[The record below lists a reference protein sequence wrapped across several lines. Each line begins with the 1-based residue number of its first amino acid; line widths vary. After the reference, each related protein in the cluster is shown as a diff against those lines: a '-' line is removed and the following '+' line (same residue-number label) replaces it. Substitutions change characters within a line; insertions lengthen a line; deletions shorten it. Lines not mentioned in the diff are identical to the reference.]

1 MRACH
6 SLTAHVMPCADKPW
20 ELCGMDL
27 FVEKPINR
35 SKLEAILDQLQ
46 GQLSMQS
53 TECSASETEILEPP
67 EPCSTQQ
74 DPASAL
80 CSEPA
85 LVTDFTVKIC
95 WSSHHHL
102 TQMCP
107 SSGCRDMPIFVG
119 CRGRNSPIMAED
131 LLRIAEG
138 RLGTL
143 HAGVSRDSHCVLG
156 RCKA

>member
-53 TECSASETEILEPP
+53 TECPASETEILEPP

-74 DPASAL
+74 DPAFAL
-80 CSEPA
+80 CSEPV

-95 WSSHHHL
+95 WSSSHL
-102 TQMCP
+102 TQMSP
-107 SSGCRDMPIFVG
+107 SGCCDLSIFVG
-119 CRGRNSPIMAED
+119 CRGRNLPIMAEN
-131 LLRIAEG
+131 LLQIAEG
-138 RLGTL
+138 RLVTL

-156 RCKA
+156 RCKT